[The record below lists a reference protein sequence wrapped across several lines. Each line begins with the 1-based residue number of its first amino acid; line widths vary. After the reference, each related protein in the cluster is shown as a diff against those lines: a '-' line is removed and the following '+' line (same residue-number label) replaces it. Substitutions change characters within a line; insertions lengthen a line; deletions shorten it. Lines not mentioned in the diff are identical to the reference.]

1 MAEGTPMMLQYHK
14 IKADHPD
21 CILFFRLGDFYEMF
35 NEDAKTASKELELT
49 LTSRDR
55 GRPEEERTPMCGVPY
70 HAAEAYISR
79 LIAKGYKVAI
89 CEQVEDPAQAK
100 GLVERDIIRIV
111 TPGTVIEE
119 TMLEEGRNNFLC
131 ALCLV
136 GSRAGLCFADLST
149 GEVSATGFDGPGWRE
164 HVENELG
171 RFSPRE
177 AILSQ
182 EAMEDKLLACL
193 VGGVLL
199 GVSLGVIFL
208 QGATTGGTDLIA
220 RLLKLK
226 VAWLPMGKLLMAI
239 DLVVIVAVGVVDD
252 SHPLGAGIKFIL
264 QIVAALIAVWHGVV
278 IQAIANP
285 LPFGGPYWNF
295 GVMAVPITV
304 VWIVAV
310 TNSVNLI
317 DGLDGLADGVSTI
330 AALTMLIIAL
340 LMGDLEMAVI
350 CAALVG
356 GCIGFIP
363 YNRNPAK
370 IFMGD
375 TGSTFLGF
383 VLATVSVTGLFKLY
397 AIISFVVPFIIL
409 GFPIYDTVSAF
420 TRRILKGQ
428 NPMKADRSH
437 THHKLIDMGMNQK
450 QAVATLYLVATV
462 LGLCAVM
469 IVSTGY
475 MKVVL
480 SVAAL
485 AGTAYTV
492 ARIARYPHDH
502 PKQEPPADGE
512 PAAAKE
518 EE

>member
-1 MAEGTPMMLQYHK
+1 MNTIFDRTSVLPVILALGVSMLLSFLLTPLVKRLAYRIGAVDVPKDKRRMHN
-14 IKADHPD
+14 HP
-21 CILFFRLGDFYEMF
+21 IPRLGGLAIFVGF
-35 NEDAKTASKELELT
+35 VIAVLLFASP
-49 LTSRDR
+49 DR
-55 GRPEEERTPMCGVPY
+55 QLR
-70 HAAEAYISR
+70 
-79 LIAKGYKVAI
+79 
-89 CEQVEDPAQAK
+89 
-100 GLVERDIIRIV
+100 
-111 TPGTVIEE
+111 
-119 TMLEEGRNNFLC
+119 
-131 ALCLV
+131 
-136 GSRAGLCFADLST
+136 
-149 GEVSATGFDGPGWRE
+149 
-164 HVENELG
+164 
-171 RFSPRE
+171 
-177 AILSQ
+177 
-182 EAMEDKLLACL
+182 
-193 VGGVLL
+193 GVLL
-199 GVSLGVIFL
+199 GACL
-208 QGATTGGTDLIA
+208 
-220 RLLKLK
+220 
-226 VAWLPMGKLLMAI
+226 
-239 DLVVIVAVGVVDD
+239 IVAVGVVDD

-340 LMGDLEMAVI
+340 LMGSMEMAVI

-356 GCIGFIP
+356 SCIGFIP

-375 TGSTFLGF
+375 TGATFLGYI
-383 VLATVSVTGLFKLY
+383 LATVSVAGLFKLY
-397 AIISFVVPFIIL
+397 AIISFIVPFIIL
-409 GFPIYDTVSAF
+409 GFPIFDTASAF

-469 IVSTGY
+469 IVTSGY
-475 MKVVL
+475 LKVIL
-480 SVAAL
+480 AVAAL
-485 AGTAYTV
+485 IGTAYTV

-502 PKQEPPADGE
+502 HTHEEALAE
-512 PAAAKE
+512 PAPDAPAEKE
-518 EE
+518 E